1 MECPLASYVRFDP
14 NVRLASYLEAPS
26 MLRGALKQ
34 KAWNAHSDRQN
45 PAKCSAK
52 VSFSDEARKS
62 QCPSG
67 GHTPASVTAHLSQ
80 QLRDL
85 EDEVETKHFVRSK
98 SGVRLTE
105 PGRTFLKEARSILT
119 QSQRAVQ
126 LAQAAS
132 RGAGRKI
139 VPRLPSRRI

>member
-1 MECPLASYVRFDP
+1 MIPVGYQSHAGTSFTL
-14 NVRLASYLEAPS
+14 
-26 MLRGALKQ
+26 LRGGG
-34 KAWNAHSDRQN
+34 R
-45 PAKCSAK
+45 
-52 VSFSDEARKS
+52 RT

-85 EDEVETKHFVRSK
+85 EDEVETKHFERSK

-105 PGRTFLKEARSILT
+105 AGRSFLKEARSILA